1 MYNLKSLIWK
11 KKTRVNYVEIFTYIV
26 HVYLFKVSNN
36 ICTNNIQMQG
46 SLSHTCKYGIR
57 GLIDRLS

>member
-1 MYNLKSLIWK
+1 MEK
-11 KKTRVNYVEIFTYIV
+11 KPRVNYVEIFTYIA
-26 HVYLFKVSNN
+26 HVYLFKVS
-36 ICTNNIQMQG
+36 NNIQMQG